1 MAKLVL
7 SANGN
12 LVNQYFLDQ
21 PLLRIG
27 RGADNEIIIDDAE
40 VREHHASI
48 RCVGDDH
55 ILSAEGDADDLSI
68 NGRPT
73 GRRILQHLDTLQFG
87 RHHLRYMNTRVAK
100 NNDLDLTMNVRTLG
114 KNGDPAATIA
124 ELPNARGNK
133 VRFPAGHVRVLRRH
147 PAMAAGRTVVLDRVI
162 TTFGTPGLELIVLT
176 RRPQGF
182 SLSHVEGA
190 TRPRI
195 NRRPISEQATP
206 LSDGDVIEGA
216 GWLLEF
222 RLGAPAE
229 GEPA

>member
-27 RGADNEIIIDDAE
+27 RGADNEIIIDDPE

-73 GRRILQHLDTLQFG
+73 GRRC
-87 RHHLRYMNTRVAK
+87 A
-100 NNDLDLTMNVRTLG
+100 
-114 KNGDPAATIA
+114 
-124 ELPNARGNK
+124 
-133 VRFPAGHVRVLRRH
+133 
-147 PAMAAGRTVVLDRVI
+147 
-162 TTFGTPGLELIVLT
+162 
-176 RRPQGF
+176 
-182 SLSHVEGA
+182 S
-190 TRPRI
+190 
-195 NRRPISEQATP
+195 
-206 LSDGDVIEGA
+206 A
-216 GWLLEF
+216 GWYATF
-222 RLGAPAE
+222 SRRSSAPARPWTTPMCSVASAASSTFC
-229 GEPA
+229 G